1 MLPHVDYVSVKGESF
16 IKCFS
21 AAQAV
26 KIFEAETGVKF
37 SSVSLGKL
45 LASSD
50 VKTDAKNI
58 FKEKVY
64 SGTKY
69 WKFAWEIMI
78 NNTCNKEIYDE
89 TITFKDRNLKSPE
102 CPLYKVDDIIH

>member
-1 MLPHVDYVSVKGESF
+1 MLPQVDYVSVNGESF

-45 LASSD
+45 LASSEI
-50 VKTDAKNI
+50 KTDAKNV

-69 WKFAWEIMI
+69 WNFAWRIMV
-78 NNTCNKEIYDE
+78 NHVCDKAIYD
-89 TITFKDRNLKSPE
+89 KDIVFNDRSLKAPE
-102 CPLYKVDDIIH
+102 CPLSKVDDIVH